1 MPTFVGALRLRL
13 SLPESGSLKEK
24 RRSIK
29 SVLAHLANELHVA
42 AAEVGDLDRWQ
53 SAELAVAC
61 VANSRRHADEVTARA
76 IEFDSNPEVLSCTH
90 CSRDSR
96 MSWATLPV

>member
-76 IEFDSNPEVLSCTH
+76 IELVERGWPE
-90 CSRDSR
+90 
-96 MSWATLPV
+96 LPITEIETDVIQAF